1 MTEKE
6 IMRKHVH
13 GKQYIS
19 KEGQKTEIRKTWKD
33 KYVEILT
40 EVKSLTEKYEKM
52 MKGRQEADKK
62 IDMVLHKAIKCQS
75 RKNENLAEEMQ
86 INNNKKSKNYL

>member
-1 MTEKE
+1 
-6 IMRKHVH
+6 MRKHVH

-19 KEGQKTEIRKTWKD
+19 KEGQKTKIRKTWKD

-62 IDMVLHKAIKCQS
+62 IDMVLHKAIKC
-75 RKNENLAEEMQ
+75 
-86 INNNKKSKNYL
+86 